1 MTKQRGY
8 QRAYTACISC
18 RRRKLRPCVF
28 ERKPKPGARQL
39 TATSR
44 VVRGE
49 ESDAFAHPIEDPAT
63 DSGEAVDSMEI
74 RPSESHQHSRDSNSG
89 ILTDSVLLTQV
100 SSENDALEILF
111 QAAPSHEHD
120 NSAPPQSNHS
130 FSSPQDQD
138 VLIDI
143 WLQCPLVRQGV
154 LSATE
159 AIFYTDA
166 FFRYLNP
173 LSPVLPNDEVG
184 YQTHRDLALH
194 KPLLCCAVLSISSR
208 YHSPSGLGGA
218 TRGIILHEA
227 LWEQYASMIQ
237 QLATGP
243 YFQRIQGDAQVN
255 STLQAIL
262 LMVEWKPRAVHHS
275 SHKALWPEYSSVP
288 PQGSLTPESHQS
300 NLVGTSST
308 CVIQPGHISDNMSWM
323 LLSCALGLVHRR
335 LRHGNAS
342 SVSAA
347 TQEEQ
352 LSRWRETYLG
362 IQDTLRAITTTL
374 EIEYQYTRTLISS
387 VGLRAIAQRTL
398 ATRSSPTDTLRG
410 SISFF
415 QESEDK
421 SIEEAVDGSC
431 SILRVLERLHI
442 ECCVRYIPVRI
453 VLRSITASVLLL
465 KALSLKP
472 NYYKMEVSLET
483 LSKGIAALRDIN
495 VDEMHLGPRYA
506 TLIEAHMIRLK
517 DAVANSQSSPD
528 VEISVK
534 TIPARGCL
542 LRDEC
547 DYDGMLPPMA
557 PSSLGI
563 AGHEGARV
571 VVAVRDNVSTL
582 WKVGDRAGMKWV
594 ESTCCVCEM
603 RTNGFNEAHCPKVV
617 HHAVETPDGVTDEEA
632 GPIMCGG
639 FSAYVACKRTGVKPG
654 EWLIILG
661 ARAMGMRV
669 IAVDIGKEKEEM
681 CRRLGAD
688 MFIHSS
694 KDVVAEVMRITTY
707 GAHGV
712 LLTTPLREAYDIAPH
727 TLRIRGTMLALG
739 ISKTPAVMAGSSAVL
754 IIG

>member
-1 MTKQRGY
+1 
-8 QRAYTACISC
+8 
-18 RRRKLRPCVF
+18 
-28 ERKPKPGARQL
+28 
-39 TATSR
+39 
-44 VVRGE
+44 
-49 ESDAFAHPIEDPAT
+49 
-63 DSGEAVDSMEI
+63 MEI
-74 RPSESHQHSRDSNSG
+74 PPSESHQHSRDPNSG

-138 VLIDI
+138 ALIDI

-159 AIFYTDA
+159 AIFYTDS

-208 YHSPSGLGGA
+208 YHSPSGLGGT

-227 LWEQYASMIQ
+227 LWEQYSSMIQ

-243 YFQRIQGDAQVN
+243 YFQLIQGDAQVN

-262 LMVEWKPRAVHHS
+262 LMVEWKPRAVHHP
-275 SHKALWPEYSSVP
+275 SHKALWPEYVSVP
-288 PQGSLTPESHQS
+288 QQGALTPENHQS
-300 NLVGTSST
+300 SLIGTSST
-308 CVIQPGHISDNMSWM
+308 CVIQSGHISDNMSWM

-342 SVSAA
+342 SVTAA
-347 TQEEQ
+347 TQGENDMVSESLHLRKLLYIFVEQLSLRLGCEPITTTSLSRAVASRTYSPSNSYKGSSGHQAMNMWIELTQLQRLVSDILSATIDVEDEVVQQRHSEHLNYLEEQ

-362 IQDTLRAITTTL
+362 TQDTLRAITTTL
-374 EIEYQYTRTLISS
+374 EIEYQYTRILISS
-387 VGLRAIAQRTL
+387 VGLRAIAQQTL
-398 ATRSSPTDTLRG
+398 AARSSPPETLRG
-410 SISFF
+410 SIGFF

-421 SIEEAVDGSC
+421 TIEEAVDGSC

-472 NYYKMEVSLET
+472 NYYKMEVSLEI

-517 DAVANSQSSPD
+517 DAVANSQSWSHLQDILTAPD
-528 VEISVK
+528 TDWDIFNYQTQVPGYEDW
-534 TIPARGCL
+534 L
-542 LRDEC
+542 L
-547 DYDGMLPPMA
+547 
-557 PSSLGI
+557 
-563 AGHEGARV
+563 
-571 VVAVRDNVSTL
+571 
-582 WKVGDRAGMKWV
+582 
-594 ESTCCVCEM
+594 
-603 RTNGFNEAHCPKVV
+603 
-617 HHAVETPDGVTDEEA
+617 
-632 GPIMCGG
+632 
-639 FSAYVACKRTGVKPG
+639 
-654 EWLIILG
+654 
-661 ARAMGMRV
+661 
-669 IAVDIGKEKEEM
+669 
-681 CRRLGAD
+681 
-688 MFIHSS
+688 
-694 KDVVAEVMRITTY
+694 
-707 GAHGV
+707 
-712 LLTTPLREAYDIAPH
+712 LLNN
-727 TLRIRGTMLALG
+727 
-739 ISKTPAVMAGSSAVL
+739 
-754 IIG
+754 